1 MDTQRHLTKGAVV
14 MRGLWFGF
22 ATMIA
27 TASAA
32 AAQAELSFYGG
43 IQDVRASTVSGT
55 DPSGGAFNFSAD
67 WEGRSLVV
75 PRYFGVRLT
84 WWRTDDFG
92 WGLDFSRNK
101 AYASDQTLADN
112 GLAALEF
119 SDGLNLLTLNAYR
132 RWKNSIS
139 HLTPYVGAGVGISI
153 PHVEFDSGAGRTAEY
168 QIGGP
173 AVLVV
178 AGASYPLN
186 DRWSV
191 FGEYKGSYS
200 VNNVE
205 LVNGGSL
212 STDIRTSALNLGVS
226 LGF

>member
-1 MDTQRHLTKGAVV
+1 
-14 MRGLWFGF
+14 MRGLWFSF

-27 TASAA
+27 TAGAA
-32 AAQAELSFYGG
+32 AAQAELSFYSGN
-43 IQDVRASTVSGT
+43 QSARASTVSGQ
-55 DPSGGAFNFSAD
+55 DPGGAGAFSFSAD

-84 WWRTDDFG
+84 WWRTDAFG
-92 WGLDFSRNK
+92 WGVDFSRTK
-101 AYASDQTLADN
+101 AYASDQTLAEN
-112 GLAALEF
+112 GLSALEF

-132 RWKNSIS
+132 RWPN
-139 HLTPYVGAGVGISI
+139 LRTPLAPYIGAGLGVSI
-153 PHVEFDSGAGRTAEY
+153 PHVEFDSGAGRTAQY

-173 AVLVV
+173 AVLVI
-178 AGASYPLN
+178 AGASYPLS

-191 FGEYKGSYS
+191 FGEYTGSYS

-205 LVNGGSL
+205 LVSGGGL
-212 STDIRTSALNLGVS
+212 STDIRTSAFNLGVS